1 MEISANLVQS
11 VYFTFRQDKIYS
23 SDCVLWRC
31 SHSKCRNKISL
42 REKSWFSGIHLS
54 LDQVIKLIYYWVYK
68 LPLEFIAR
76 ELKKIGS
83 EQTIVD
89 WCQFA
94 RDVCIGIIKSDNEQI
109 GRPGIVIEESKFGK
123 RKYHRGKRVDGV
135 WVFGGI
141 ERDSKRCCFFLIA
154 EDRSAPTLISIIKPY
169 VKPGSII
176 LSDCW
181 KAYSSQRGIHPFNSE
196 SFHRVQK

>member
-1 MEISANLVQS
+1 M
-11 VYFTFRQDKIYS
+11 
-23 SDCVLWRC
+23 
-31 SHSKCRNKISL
+31 
-42 REKSWFSGIHLS
+42 EKSWFSGIHLS

-68 LPLEFIAR
+68 LPLGFIAR

-94 RDVCIGIIKSDNEQI
+94 RDDCIGIIKTDNEQI
-109 GRPGIVIEESKFGK
+109 GRPGIVFEESKFGK

-141 ERDSKRCCFFLIA
+141 ERDTKWCLFFLN
-154 EDRSAPTLISIIKPY
+154 
-169 VKPGSII
+169 
-176 LSDCW
+176 C
-181 KAYSSQRGIHPFNSE
+181 
-196 SFHRVQK
+196 